1 MKNKAEV
8 ENLRREI
15 EYLRSENAQLKVTI
29 QELLGSKPTANSYE
43 MSDTNGQYHMSEP
56 IMLAVKE
63 IVTMMENNGASN
75 LSENTYQRSF
85 CISNALAQGNPTLYR
100 SQNYAKMAEQAGT
113 LEQSSS
119 EVCMHR
125 IFD

>member
-1 MKNKAEV
+1 
-8 ENLRREI
+8 
-15 EYLRSENAQLKVTI
+15 
-29 QELLGSKPTANSYE
+29 
-43 MSDTNGQYHMSEP
+43 
-56 IMLAVKE
+56 MLAVKE

-100 SQNYAKMAEQAGT
+100 SQNYVKMAEQAGT

-119 EVCMHR
+119 EVCRTEHSQPQSR
-125 IFD
+125 NAFTHVELNGEVKKPS